1 MKITAHAFS
10 QLTRRQLM
18 CVHFSVSLLLL
29 LLLLPPLRVTGPE
42 ATGSFQTKCLERHFW
57 LSVKSV
63 SLSSRIRFDFEDQ
76 YGHHVLSDRE
86 AALCGY
92 TVLINEVGDL
102 VFRAS
107 FLACHVH
114 TQTGADYRLRAWFV
128 NLRADGRVL
137 ALFPFQLYCSLPGQ
151 WSTREIVCEENYMEV
166 SIHLPVLTVKSKN
179 DKEGAPQ
186 AEMAVVFHRADQRPE
201 EAAVLSL
208 VDAAALSYHI
218 SVRGSHLTL
227 RCPYASPL
235 SYTMKEDGVDLEIV
249 SATILYGLQR
259 NTVAIDTIVA
269 CALNE
274 AATDGPRLLWTVP
287 VTPSPLVHGQSGVIR
302 GQYSQ
307 SMSLD
312 LFVMSQW
319 EDERWP
325 LSQLRSFRLLK
336 TPLIPQTLN
345 LIRNTAP
352 SEGFFSVTFGPF
364 ASDVSLRKVTIDS
377 GGDLLT
383 WTQSRQTQSDADLAV
398 SRIAHVNGTYSFR
411 LSFPLS
417 HRKIIPEYIGAGY
430 KKYSFTFLFTLNISP
445 NREVFYHQAT
455 IEHSVEY
462 TAPSSPKLEGK
473 CTESSLL
480 VLLHHGAQVELQW
493 ELFLGAR
500 KLDWDLVEMGG
511 FVVEAQDDYL
521 IVEIPLYSPGM
532 NYEELTLWGLVA
544 GVNAFIVDA
553 KSLKVQD
560 SLFHKCTFPVR
571 ELLVCLPEGRMVAV
585 VDTTHTI
592 PPTHPN
598 RTTLLDPSCVPMEM
612 DSARALFSFS
622 LDSCGTIVTTE
633 GNLLVYENQISY
645 NQDFLPLDD
654 PVIHRDSPYSVD
666 HVDGSFHHAAT
677 HALHICFCILDL

>member
-1 MKITAHAFS
+1 
-10 QLTRRQLM
+10 
-18 CVHFSVSLLLL
+18 
-29 LLLLPPLRVTGPE
+29 
-42 ATGSFQTKCLERHFW
+42 
-57 LSVKSV
+57 
-63 SLSSRIRFDFEDQ
+63 
-76 YGHHVLSDRE
+76 
-86 AALCGY
+86 
-92 TVLINEVGDL
+92 
-102 VFRAS
+102 
-107 FLACHVH
+107 
-114 TQTGADYRLRAWFV
+114 
-128 NLRADGRVL
+128 
-137 ALFPFQLYCSLPGQ
+137 
-151 WSTREIVCEENYMEV
+151 MEV

-287 VTPSPLVHGQSGVIR
+287 VTPSPLVHGQVRDRGVRIGVNGQALSESETKERRYTIGLQEGRVEVRIPIGAPGGHIKSGVIR

-307 SMSLD
+307 SMSVD

-417 HRKIIPEYIGAGY
+417 HRKIIP
-430 KKYSFTFLFTLNISP
+430 
-445 NREVFYHQAT
+445 
-455 IEHSVEY
+455 
-462 TAPSSPKLEGK
+462 
-473 CTESSLL
+473 
-480 VLLHHGAQVELQW
+480 
-493 ELFLGAR
+493 
-500 KLDWDLVEMGG
+500 
-511 FVVEAQDDYL
+511 
-521 IVEIPLYSPGM
+521 
-532 NYEELTLWGLVA
+532 EELTLWGLVA

-654 PVIHRDSPYSVD
+654 PVIHRDSPYRLTIQCRYPAN
-666 HVDGSFHHAAT
+666 GSRALAIQYPVYSSLDLSPVRPVKPTRREAAT
-677 HALHICFCILDL
+677 TAWITWTDLSITPPLMLCTFVSAFWTCKSNKPKYYYIFFQLGLLFQMILPFFS